1 MATLALLTGEEAEQL
16 GFTHRITY
24 EATDIAALTSGTA
37 YSLLQPTTAAA
48 SATTNP
54 AYLRVADALMVI
66 ETAFT
71 NSGANNGTLVAEV
84 GYGGATASIVP
95 QTSLKTAASVEQTW
109 ASVPRTFNAAD
120 TIDVIFTAGT
130 QAITTVNAGKVHF
143 FLSLVPLAGALS
155 IPSK

>member
-1 MATLALLTGEEAEQL
+1 MATLALLTGTEKDKF

-24 EATDIAALTSGTA
+24 DYADIAALTSGTA

-48 SATTNP
+48 SATTLP
-54 AYLRVADALMVI
+54 AKTRVADALMVI

-71 NSGANNGTLVAEV
+71 NSGADNGTLVAEV
-84 GYGGATASIVP
+84 GIGGATASIIP
-95 QTSLKTAASVEQTW
+95 QTTLKTAAMIEQTW
-109 ASVPRTFNAAD
+109 ASVPKSLNAAD
-120 TIDVIFTAGT
+120 TVDVIFTAGT

-143 FLSLVPLAGALS
+143 FLKLVPVADALT